1 MNYPLFSRTE
11 LLIKYVRLMD
21 KILNL
26 DSVDL
31 YNKLYGLETLNPLV
45 SVIDLNKATSSV
57 DLIRFNY
64 GIYALYLK
72 LEKACDIKY
81 GRQTYDYQEG
91 TIVCFAPGQTAETNP
106 TTDKVQV
113 NAHGILFHPDLL
125 RGTSLGKSL
134 KKYTFFSYEVNE
146 ALHLSEEERS
156 IVMDCLKIIRMELE
170 HGVDKHSKT
179 LLVNHIEL
187 LLNYCMRFYERQF
200 ITRGK
205 TNRDVLT
212 RFENLLD
219 EYFESAL
226 AEQDG
231 LPTVKYF
238 ADKLCLS
245 SNYFG
250 DMFKKETGKSP
261 QEYIQEK
268 VIELAKERISDT
280 ADTVSQIAYSLG
292 FQYPQHFCRLFK
304 KRVGYTPSEYRA
316 QIGLSTNL

>member
-1 MNYPLFSRTE
+1 
-11 LLIKYVRLMD
+11 MD

-125 RGTSLGKSL
+125 RGTSLGKNI

-219 EYFESAL
+219 EYFESTL

-231 LPTVKYF
+231 LPTVKHF

-268 VIELAKERISDT
+268 VIELAKERISGT

>member
-1 MNYPLFSRTE
+1 
-11 LLIKYVRLMD
+11 MD

-125 RGTSLGKSL
+125 RGTSLGKNI

-219 EYFESAL
+219 EYFESTL

-268 VIELAKERISDT
+268 VIELAKERISGT
-280 ADTVSQIAYSLG
+280 ADTVSQITYSLG

>member
-1 MNYPLFSRTE
+1 
-11 LLIKYVRLMD
+11 MD

-31 YNKLYGLETLNPLV
+31 YNKLYGLETLNPIV
-45 SVIDLNKATSSV
+45 RVIDLNKATSSV

-125 RGTSLGKSL
+125 RGTSLGKSI

>member
-1 MNYPLFSRTE
+1 
-11 LLIKYVRLMD
+11 MD

-125 RGTSLGKSL
+125 RGTSLGKNI

-170 HGVDKHSKT
+170 HGVDKHSTT

-219 EYFESAL
+219 EYFESTL

-268 VIELAKERISDT
+268 VIELAKERISGT

>member
-1 MNYPLFSRTE
+1 
-11 LLIKYVRLMD
+11 MD

-125 RGTSLGKSL
+125 RGTSLGKNI

-219 EYFESAL
+219 EYFESTL

-268 VIELAKERISDT
+268 VIELAKERISGT

-304 KRVGYTPSEYRA
+304 KRVGYTPSEYRV

>member
-1 MNYPLFSRTE
+1 
-11 LLIKYVRLMD
+11 MD

-125 RGTSLGKSL
+125 RGTSLGKNI

-219 EYFESAL
+219 EYFESTL

-250 DMFKKETGKSP
+250 DHVQEGNRQITAGIHPRESNRASQRTYLRHGGHSQPNRIFPRFPISAALLSAIQETGR
-261 QEYIQEK
+261 
-268 VIELAKERISDT
+268 VHAK
-280 ADTVSQIAYSLG
+280 
-292 FQYPQHFCRLFK
+292 
-304 KRVGYTPSEYRA
+304 
-316 QIGLSTNL
+316 

>member
-1 MNYPLFSRTE
+1 
-11 LLIKYVRLMD
+11 MD

-81 GRQTYDYQEG
+81 GRQPYDYQEG
-91 TIVCFAPGQTAETNP
+91 PIVCFAPGQTAETNP

-125 RGTSLGKSL
+125 RGTSLGKSI

>member
-1 MNYPLFSRTE
+1 
-11 LLIKYVRLMD
+11 MD

-125 RGTSLGKSL
+125 RGTSLGKNI

-219 EYFESAL
+219 EYFESTL

-261 QEYIQEK
+261 QEYIQE
-268 VIELAKERISDT
+268 LAKERISGT

>member
-1 MNYPLFSRTE
+1 
-11 LLIKYVRLMD
+11 MD

-125 RGTSLGKSL
+125 RGTSLGKNI

-219 EYFESAL
+219 EYFESTL

-268 VIELAKERISDT
+268 VIELAKERISGT

-316 QIGLSTNL
+316 QIGPSTNL

>member
-1 MNYPLFSRTE
+1 
-11 LLIKYVRLMD
+11 MD

-113 NAHGILFHPDLL
+113 NALGILFHPDLL
-125 RGTSLGKSL
+125 RGTSLGKSI

>member
-1 MNYPLFSRTE
+1 
-11 LLIKYVRLMD
+11 MD

-57 DLIRFNY
+57 NLIRFNY

-125 RGTSLGKSL
+125 RGTSLGKNI

-219 EYFESAL
+219 EYFESTL

-268 VIELAKERISDT
+268 VIELAKERISGT

>member
-1 MNYPLFSRTE
+1 MEENTKE
-11 LLIKYVRLMD
+11 MIV
-21 KILNL
+21 I
-26 DSVDL
+26 DSVDR
-31 YNKLYGLETLNPLV
+31 YNEIFGLETRHPLV
-45 SVIDLNKATSSV
+45 SIIDLAKSTTWPTRAWFRYEV
-57 DLIRFNY
+57 
-64 GIYALYLK
+64 YALYLK
-72 LEKACDIKY
+72 NVKCGDIKY
-81 GRQTYDYQEG
+81 GRQYYDYQDG
-91 TIVCFAPGQTAETNP
+91 TIVCFAPGQI
-106 TTDKVQV
+106 TDLEMLPNLQP

-125 RGTSLGKSL
+125 RGTSLGKSI

>member
-1 MNYPLFSRTE
+1 
-11 LLIKYVRLMD
+11 MD

-125 RGTSLGKSL
+125 RGTSLGKNI

-219 EYFESAL
+219 EYFESTL

-268 VIELAKERISDT
+268 VIELAKERISGT
-280 ADTVSQIAYSLG
+280 ADTVSQIAYPLG

>member
-1 MNYPLFSRTE
+1 
-11 LLIKYVRLMD
+11 MD

-106 TTDKVQV
+106 TTDKGQV

-125 RGTSLGKSL
+125 RGTSLGKSI

>member
-1 MNYPLFSRTE
+1 
-11 LLIKYVRLMD
+11 MD

-125 RGTSLGKSL
+125 RGTSLGKSI

-205 TNRDVLT
+205 INRDVLT

-304 KRVGYTPSEYRA
+304 KRVGYTPSEYLRRSVY
-316 QIGLSTNL
+316 QRIYRRRSRRC

>member
-1 MNYPLFSRTE
+1 MNYPLFLHTE

-125 RGTSLGKSL
+125 RGTSLGKNI

-219 EYFESAL
+219 EYFESTL

-268 VIELAKERISDT
+268 VIELAKERISGT

>member
-1 MNYPLFSRTE
+1 
-11 LLIKYVRLMD
+11 MD

-113 NAHGILFHPDLL
+113 NAHGVLFHPDLL
-125 RGTSLGKSL
+125 RGTSLGKNI

-219 EYFESAL
+219 EYFESTL

-268 VIELAKERISDT
+268 VIELAKERISGT

>member
-1 MNYPLFSRTE
+1 
-11 LLIKYVRLMD
+11 MD

-125 RGTSLGKSL
+125 RGTSLGKSI

-170 HGVDKHSKT
+170 HGVDTHSKT

-205 TNRDVLT
+205 INRDVLT

>member
-1 MNYPLFSRTE
+1 
-11 LLIKYVRLMD
+11 MD

-125 RGTSLGKSL
+125 SGTSLGKNI

-219 EYFESAL
+219 EYFESTL

-268 VIELAKERISDT
+268 VIELAKERISGT

>member
-1 MNYPLFSRTE
+1 
-11 LLIKYVRLMD
+11 MD

-125 RGTSLGKSL
+125 RGTSLGKSI

-170 HGVDKHSKT
+170 RGVDKHSKT

-219 EYFESAL
+219 EYFESTL

>member
-1 MNYPLFSRTE
+1 
-11 LLIKYVRLMD
+11 MD

-125 RGTSLGKSL
+125 RGTSLGKSI
-134 KKYTFFSYEVNE
+134 KKYTF
-146 ALHLSEEERS
+146 L
-156 IVMDCLKIIRMELE
+156 
-170 HGVDKHSKT
+170 
-179 LLVNHIEL
+179 
-187 LLNYCMRFYERQF
+187 
-200 ITRGK
+200 RGK
-205 TNRDVLT
+205 RGVTPLGR
-212 RFENLLD
+212 RKI
-219 EYFESAL
+219 YR
-226 AEQDG
+226 DG
-231 LPTVKYF
+231 LPEDYP
-238 ADKLCLS
+238 
-245 SNYFG
+245 YG
-250 DMFKKETGKSP
+250 TG
-261 QEYIQEK
+261 
-268 VIELAKERISDT
+268 AWR
-280 ADTVSQIAYSLG
+280 G
-292 FQYPQHFCRLFK
+292 
-304 KRVGYTPSEYRA
+304 
-316 QIGLSTNL
+316 

>member
-1 MNYPLFSRTE
+1 
-11 LLIKYVRLMD
+11 MD

-125 RGTSLGKSL
+125 RGTSLGKSI

-170 HGVDKHSKT
+170 HGVDQHSKT

>member
-1 MNYPLFSRTE
+1 
-11 LLIKYVRLMD
+11 MD

-57 DLIRFNY
+57 DFIRFNY

-125 RGTSLGKSL
+125 RGTSLGKNI

-219 EYFESAL
+219 EYFESTL

-231 LPTVKYF
+231 LPTVNTLPTSF
-238 ADKLCLS
+238 ASHRTISVTCSRGNRQITAGIHPRESNRASQRTYLRHGGHSQPNRIFPRFPISAALLS
-245 SNYFG
+245 AIQ
-250 DMFKKETGKSP
+250 ETGR
-261 QEYIQEK
+261 
-268 VIELAKERISDT
+268 VHAK
-280 ADTVSQIAYSLG
+280 
-292 FQYPQHFCRLFK
+292 
-304 KRVGYTPSEYRA
+304 
-316 QIGLSTNL
+316 

>member
-1 MNYPLFSRTE
+1 
-11 LLIKYVRLMD
+11 MD

-125 RGTSLGKSL
+125 RGTSLGKNI

-219 EYFESAL
+219 EYFESTL

-268 VIELAKERISDT
+268 VIELAKERISGT
-280 ADTVSQIAYSLG
+280 GHSQPNRIFPRFPISAALLSAIQETG
-292 FQYPQHFCRLFK
+292 
-304 KRVGYTPSEYRA
+304 RVHA
-316 QIGLSTNL
+316 K

>member
-1 MNYPLFSRTE
+1 
-11 LLIKYVRLMD
+11 MD

-125 RGTSLGKSL
+125 RGTSLGKNI

-219 EYFESAL
+219 EYFESTL

-268 VIELAKERISDT
+268 VIELAKERISGT

-304 KRVGYTPSEYRA
+304 KRVGSVSYTHLTLPTIA
-316 QIGLSTNL
+316 